1 MKKLLLSIAV
11 FIFTLTSC
19 SKSYYLNSDFKKI
32 SKGHQTVAI
41 LPVEMI
47 LTGQMPEN
55 MDEADIDAL
64 QEAES
69 KAFQKSLYN
78 QIHWSPL
85 KSRHMQV
92 DFQSVEKTNEL
103 LYDQEISVRRSWNMT
118 EEELAKILGVDAVVK
133 ARVEKQ
139 RYMSDIA
146 SMGISIGKRIIDI
159 LTRYKSVVARAGM
172 GNDLSKTS
180 DINAHCTIV
189 NGKDGSTL
197 WSMKQTSS
205 TDWQRPSFE
214 VIDKINRA
222 LAKDMPYRAN

>member
-1 MKKLLLSIAV
+1 MNKLFLSLAV
-11 FIFTLTSC
+11 LIFALTSC

-32 SKGHQTVAI
+32 SNNHQTVAI
-41 LPVEMI
+41 LPVEMV
-47 LTGQMPEN
+47 LTGQMPET
-55 MDEADIDAL
+55 MDEADVDAL

-78 QIHWSPL
+78 QIHWSPS
-85 KSRHMQV
+85 KSKHLQV
-92 DFQSVEKTNEL
+92 SFQSVEKTNEL
-103 LYDQEISVRRSWNMT
+103 LHDKEISIRRSWKMT

-133 ARVEKQ
+133 ARVDKQ

-146 SMGISIGKRIIDI
+146 SMGISIGKKIIDI
-159 LTRYKSVVARAGM
+159 LTRYRSVVV

-180 DINAHCTIV
+180 DINASCTIV

-214 VIDKINRA
+214 VIDKINRE
-222 LAKDMPYRAN
+222 LAKNMPYRAK

>member
-1 MKKLLLSIAV
+1 MNRLLLCLLAFV
-11 FIFTLTSC
+11 FICTSC
-19 SKSYYLNSDFKKI
+19 SKDYYLNSDFKKI
-32 SKGHQTVAI
+32 SVNHQTLAI
-41 LPVEMI
+41 LPVEMV
-47 LTGQMPEN
+47 LTGQMPEG

-78 QIHWSPL
+78 QIHWSPA
-85 KSRHMQV
+85 KSKHLNV
-92 DFQSVEKTNEL
+92 SFQTVEKTNEL
-103 LYDQEISVRRSWNMT
+103 LYNQEISVRRSWKMT
-118 EEELAKILGVDAVVK
+118 EEELAKLLGVDAVIK

-159 LTRYKSVVARAGM
+159 LTRFRSAVARTGM
-172 GNDLSKTS
+172 GDLGKTS
-180 DINAHCTIV
+180 DINASCTIV

-197 WSMKQTSS
+197 WSMNLTSS

-214 VIDKINRA
+214 AIDKINRA
-222 LAKDMPYRAN
+222 MAKDIPYRAK